1 MANWTNI
8 ANTSLEPGSPAR
20 SVDAFA
26 LRDNPIAIAQG
37 AAGAPRI
44 AGQQGPAVQTAG
56 LFDGAVTTAKIAN
69 GNVTAVKLATGTSE
83 RDWVLAR
90 TAGAGAQAIGS
101 YALGSRSSISSGSTY
116 SASSLTGVTT
126 GTWRAMGAGV
136 SSTIDVG
143 IDSQTTVPFAIN
155 SQFAVFLRI
164 S

>member
-1 MANWTNI
+1 MATWTNI

-26 LRDNPIAIAQG
+26 LRDNPIAIAEG

-44 AGQQGPAVQTAG
+44 QTNAIQ
-56 LFDGAVTTAKIAN
+56 DSA
-69 GNVTAVKLATGTSE
+69 VTAVKLATGTNE

-101 YALGSRSSISSGSTY
+101 YALSTRGVDTSWSSGQTFA
-116 SASSLTGVTT
+116 ASQLSGVSS
-126 GTWRAMGAGV
+126 GTWRAMG
-136 SSTIDVG
+136 SSVLTGRDRFFVDDGGSGFTQIVNYSSG
-143 IDSQTTVPFAIN
+143 
-155 SQFAVFLRI
+155 VFLRI